1 MFLFGS
7 RKGVVAINIKNQTLT
22 MNKGKDKRYA
32 FFAVAFA
39 VLGFLFLA
47 GQVIDAWHYNIRSL
61 RVKSE
66 LMQLK
71 AKGIAEEKLKQEI
84 VKLRLENEQQAF
96 FLRVLLLNVGST
108 IGALV
113 ALSGAWLGMS
123 QYFTSRHN
131 EQMDRLASELSTIL
145 NNLND
150 NAPSTRAAGV
160 ASLYHFLSPEKSEFH
175 SRVASALALIARK
188 QKGSYS
194 DLIMQTLRPV
204 LEAAMRNIPNHMR
217 AVSWQGVRLEN
228 VDFSGLD
235 LHSFDFRDSDLINI
249 DFSGSDLSCTRFD
262 AADCKGSCFDN
273 TNLSHSILTHSDFSN
288 CSARNA
294 DLRKSNLVSIRLMN
308 TDIADANLEDT
319 SFLRS
324 SLDWRMARNWR
335 DASFSD
341 NYKNLLLDKFGPKV
355 SGPKILMLL
364 WEFYPAIS
372 GGVWTAAYHLIKR
385 LRLDGADIT
394 VIVPWSAKSVSF
406 EEFGFEINL
415 IPLGLEISDK
425 SDDEPTV
432 NLSSYSSYGW
442 MARND
447 FPASSYNTYSINLN
461 YAGSRTLIELANIFA
476 REACRIV
483 DELQVHFDII
493 HAHDWVT
500 FGAAASLSK
509 LRTKPWI
516 AHFHSIEVERQPLES
531 RSNLVQRI
539 EHQGCLDAF
548 LAISPSK
555 ITRQRISDE
564 YNVDIKKLH
573 SIPNSYSIPDSV
585 SPFVKG
591 EFATSKVVFIGR
603 LDWQKGPD
611 IYAEIARQVHFY
623 HPHARFDVYGQ
634 GQVMLDEEV
643 SYVSHE
649 MPSSQEFCGIGNQEL
664 VQGSFLSFLEFDL
677 VVPISYSKNDSLL
690 EEKIQILRE
699 PLDRLQAKGILDAAI
714 KYGFSAYPIID
725 VSDPMGQIRIP
736 SGGPKITHRIEIR
749 TDSKDIHKSFYV
761 SARGLDR
768 AREVVRTEKI
778 LSLKGFLD
786 WKKRQNAFENASLV
800 IVPSRNEPFG
810 MVVLEAMEAG
820 VPVVYPVDSGVAEVV
835 SAGLQVDVN
844 DISGLVSCVTRVLE
858 DQVFWNELVA
868 GQLSALRE
876 YEKRKSHLDII
887 KLWESS

>member
-1 MFLFGS
+1 
-7 RKGVVAINIKNQTLT
+7 
-22 MNKGKDKRYA
+22 MNKGKESRYA
-32 FFAVAFA
+32 FFAVAFT
-39 VLGFLFLA
+39 VLGFLFLT
-47 GQVIDAWHYNIRSL
+47 GQVIDAWHYNIRSSK
-61 RVKSE
+61 VKNE
-66 LMQLK
+66 LTQLK

-131 EQMDRLASELSTIL
+131 EQMDRLAGELSIIL

-150 NAPSTRAAGV
+150 NSSSTRAAGV

-175 SRVASALALIARK
+175 SRVASILALIARK
-188 QKGSYS
+188 QKSSYS

-204 LEAAMRNIPNHMR
+204 VETAMRNLPNQMR

-228 VDFSGLD
+228 VDFSDLD
-235 LHSFDFRDSDLINI
+235 LHSFDFRDSVLTNIN
-249 DFSGSDLSCTRFD
+249 FSGSDLSCTRFD
-262 AADCKGSCFDN
+262 AADCKRSCFDN
-273 TNLSHSILTHSDFSN
+273 ANLSHSILTHCDFSN
-288 CSARNA
+288 CTARNA
-294 DLRKSNLVSIRLMN
+294 DLKKSDLVSIRLMN
-308 TDIADANLEDT
+308 MDIANANLEDAT
-319 SFLRS
+319 FLRS
-324 SLDWRMARNWR
+324 SIDWRMARNWR

-341 NYKNLLLDKFGPKV
+341 SYQNHLIDKLGPKV

-372 GGVWTAAYHLIKR
+372 GGVWTAAYHLIRR
-385 LRLDGADIT
+385 LRLEGADIT

-415 IPLGLEISDK
+415 IPLGLEISDE
-425 SDDEPTV
+425 SDDGPLV

-461 YAGSRTLIELANIFA
+461 QAGNKTLIELANIFA

-483 DELQVHFDII
+483 DELHVHFDLI

-500 FGAAASLSK
+500 FGAAASLSTQ
-509 LRTKPWI
+509 RAKPWI
-516 AHFHSIEVERQPLES
+516 AHFHSIESERQPKES

-539 EHQGCLDAF
+539 EHQGCLDAL

-555 ITRQRISDE
+555 ITQQRISDE
-564 YNVDIKKLH
+564 YNVARNKIH
-573 SIPNSYSIPDSV
+573 AIPNSYSLPDSV
-585 SPFVKG
+585 SPFVNG
-591 EFATSKVVFIGR
+591 EFATSRVVFIGR

-611 IYAEIARQVHFY
+611 IYAQIARQVHN
-623 HPHARFDVYGQ
+623 HCPHARFDVYGQ
-634 GQVMLDEEV
+634 GQVMLDEEI
-643 SYVSHE
+643 SFVSHE
-649 MPSSQEFCGIGNQEL
+649 MPSSQEFCGIGNQKL
-664 VQGSFLSFLEFDL
+664 IQGSFLSFLEFSL
-677 VVPISYSKNDSLL
+677 VVPIKFSSNDLTQ

-699 PLDRLQAKGILDAAI
+699 PLDRSQAKAVLDAAI
-714 KYGFSAYPIID
+714 KYGFSAYPVIE
-725 VSDPMGQIRIP
+725 VSDPMHQIWIP
-736 SGGPKITHRIEIR
+736 SGGPEITHRIEISA
-749 TDSKDIHKSFYV
+749 DSDDIHKSFYV
-761 SARGLDR
+761 SARGLNR
-768 AREVVRTEKI
+768 AREVVRKEKI

-820 VPVVYPVDSGVAEVV
+820 VPVIYPIDSGVAEVISTGLEIDV
-835 SAGLQVDVN
+835 S
-844 DISGLVSCVTRVLE
+844 DISGLVSCVIRVLE

-868 GQLSALRE
+868 RQLSALRE
-876 YEKRKSHLDII
+876 FEERKSHFDIMR
-887 KLWESS
+887 LWQSFKD